1 MSKKE
6 LENLSSEHKIL
17 MKKFM
22 DEIGDLREEK
32 AKLEMKAEME
42 KKMSSEKVEFQA
54 SLLVEKQMAVERQK

>member
-6 LENLSSEHKIL
+6 LEKLSSEHKIL